1 MDIITES
8 NKVSPAVDPM
18 IPFPMKVE
26 KFFWETEDVFSIQ
39 LAYESGDNFNFQ
51 PGQFNMLYAFGIG
64 ESAISISSDSSK
76 KSSLIH
82 TIHKI
87 GYVTNQLSKLKK
99 GDVIGVRG
107 PFGKGWP
114 VNEVTGKDVVLVAGG
129 IGLAPLRPVLYHI
142 FKNRK
147 KYGKV
152 TLLYGARSPQDILY
166 PVELENWRKKHDIQ
180 IEVTVDRADNTW
192 RGHIGVVT
200 TLFDY
205 IKIEPEKTI
214 SMLCGPE
221 VMMKFT
227 IDELR
232 NAGLHKKDIFVS
244 LERNMKC
251 AVGFCGHC
259 QYGPNFICKDGPVFN
274 FTQVKDIFQIREL

>member
-8 NKVSPAVDPM
+8 KNISAARDPM

-39 LAYESGDNFNFQ
+39 LAHETGENFNFQ

-87 GYVTNQLSKLKK
+87 GYVTSQLSKLKK
-99 GDVIGVRG
+99 GDIIGVRG
-107 PFGKGWP
+107 PFGRGWP
-114 VNEVTGKDVVLVAGG
+114 VNEVTGKDIVIVAGG

-152 TLLYGARSPQDILY
+152 FLLYGARSPQDILY

-205 IKIEPEKTI
+205 IKIESEKTI

-232 NAGLHKKDIFVS
+232 RAGLHKKDIFVS

-274 FTQVKDIFQIREL
+274 FTQVKDIFEIREL

>member
-1 MDIITES
+1 MS
-8 NKVSPAVDPM
+8 AVNDPM

-26 KFFWETEDVFSIQ
+26 RFVWETEDVFSIQ
-39 LAYESGDNFNFQ
+39 LAHENGDNFLFR

-87 GYVTNQLSKLKK
+87 GYVTSQLSKLKK
-99 GDVIGVRG
+99 GDIIGVRG

-114 VNEVTGKDVVLVAGG
+114 VNDVTGKDVVIVAGG

-166 PVELENWRKKHDIQ
+166 PVELENWRKKHDIH

-205 IKIEPEKTI
+205 VQIDPSKTI

-274 FTQVKDIFQIREL
+274 FTQVKDIFEIREL